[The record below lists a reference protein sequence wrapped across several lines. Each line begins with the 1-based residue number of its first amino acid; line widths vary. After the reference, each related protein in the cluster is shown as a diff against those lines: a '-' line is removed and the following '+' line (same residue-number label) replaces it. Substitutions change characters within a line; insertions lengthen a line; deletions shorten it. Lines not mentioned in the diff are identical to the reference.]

1 MTGSPPSANVVD
13 VSAAGAPSECLGHR
27 PNANTATDYEASVKA
42 GLHDVFGHRH
52 FRPGQHAVIE
62 SILAR
67 HNTLAIMPTGSGK
80 SLCYQLPALALPGM
94 TVVVSPLI
102 ALMKDQVD
110 KLGSADVSAEELNS
124 SLSAREQAA
133 ALNAIARAGTEFVFT
148 TPERLTDPQ
157 FLETL
162 QRQLIDLFVIDE
174 AHCISQWGHDFRPAY
189 LGLREAIHA
198 MGNPPVLALT
208 ATATE
213 PVIDDI
219 KERLGLPDM
228 RVFNT
233 GIYRPNLFYAVEQY
247 TNEVEKT
254 QAAISLVTRTR
265 GSGIVY
271 AATIKAVESM
281 RQHLAA
287 AGESVTCYHGKLSSR
302 ARAANQ
308 EAFMEGRTRV
318 MVATNAFG
326 MGVDKSDLR
335 FVFHLQMPANLETY
349 YQESGRAGRD
359 GLPAQC
365 TLLYLGQDKR
375 VQQYFL
381 AHRFPDVSEF
391 QAIRRGLRQS
401 HAMSFVSLNLLH
413 RTVARISKVRLE
425 VALHALVEAGI
436 IEQSDGHYRLIDGD
450 VRRRDLIP
458 LAERYQEKD
467 RRDRAALDHME
478 FYARTGYC
486 RWQVLL
492 DHFHEHA
499 PFEHCGHCDNCRRL
513 ARVEGAPAT
522 SMSTEQPKKR
532 AAPPLASGDR
542 VDVSRYGEGIVTR
555 VEGEK
560 STVQFPDGS
569 ERVFLTRRLKVIDA
583 A

>member
-1 MTGSPPSANVVD
+1 MTGSPPFANAID
-13 VSAAGAPSECLGHR
+13 IPGAAAPPERLAHR
-27 PNANTATDYEASVKA
+27 PNANTATDYEASVRA
-42 GLHDVFGHRH
+42 GLHDVFGHRN

-110 KLGSADVSAEELNS
+110 KLGDAEVTAEELNS

-133 ALNAIARAGTEFVFT
+133 ALTAIARARTEFVFT
-148 TPERLTDPQ
+148 TPEHLTDPQ

-189 LGLREAIHA
+189 LGLREAIQA
-198 MGNPPVLALT
+198 LGNPPVLALT

-228 RVFNT
+228 CVFNT
-233 GIYRPNLFYAVEQY
+233 GIYRPNLFYAVEQF
-247 TNEVEKT
+247 TNEVEKAH
-254 QAAISLVTRTR
+254 AAVSLVMRTR

-271 AATIKAVESM
+271 AATIKAVETM
-281 RQHLAA
+281 RQRLAA
-287 AGESVTCYHGKLSSR
+287 AGESVTYYHGKLSSR
-302 ARAANQ
+302 QRAANQ

-335 FVFHLQMPANLETY
+335 FVIHLQMPASLETY

-375 VQQYFL
+375 VQQFFL

-391 QAIRRGLRQS
+391 QAICRELRQP
-401 HAMSFVSLNLLH
+401 HAMPCISLNLLH
-413 RTVARISKVRLE
+413 QAITRISKVRLE
-425 VALHALVEAGI
+425 VALHALAEAGI
-436 IEQSDGHYRLIDGD
+436 VEQSDGNYRLIDSD
-450 VRRRDLIP
+450 VRQRDLVPI
-458 LAERYQEKD
+458 AERYQEKD

-492 DHFHEHA
+492 NHFHEHA
-499 PFEHCGHCDNCRRL
+499 PFEHCGHCDNCLRL
-513 ARVEGAPAT
+513 AQVEGAPAT
-522 SMSTEQPKKR
+522 SMSTEQSKKLV
-532 AAPPLASGDR
+532 APPLASGDR
-542 VDVSRYGEGIVTR
+542 VDVPRYGEGTVTS
-555 VEGEK
+555 VAGEK

-569 ERVFLTRRLKVIDA
+569 ERVFLTRRLKA
-583 A
+583 LGPA